1 MKFEILNRIFRT
13 RKVVKE
19 PSNTVDN
26 SAQLFICLDTGES
39 AISFKH
45 AFQYVEILQNFAEE
59 YDPFLCFA
67 CRKYKDYKIEFDTF
81 ESQIQTCWSCYCRK
95 DILKD
100 KKYIPICLSNTNNGN
115 LISIEIPNQQKEEKH
130 YEHRSNNKKRN

>member
-1 MKFEILNRIFRT
+1 MRFEILNRIFRT

-19 PSNTVDN
+19 PSNVTDDL
-26 SAQLFICLDTGES
+26 AQLSICLDAGES

-45 AFQYVEILQNFAEE
+45 AFQYVEILQNFVEE
-59 YDPFLCFA
+59 YGPFLCFA
-67 CRKYKDYKIEFDTF
+67 YRKYKDHKIDYDTF

-95 DILKD
+95 DILKG
-100 KKYIPICLSNTNNGN
+100 KKYIPICLSNTDNRN

-130 YEHRSNNKKRN
+130 YEHRSNNKK